1 MITGV
6 EQGAPSAE
14 WHDAR
19 LDLPD
24 DETTVLCCDAGT
36 DTYWIGFHEEGFW
49 FEAGGDD
56 EIDVTHWMHL
66 PETP

>member
-1 MITGV
+1 MNQTTD
-6 EQGAPSAE
+6 

-19 LDLPD
+19 IELPD
-24 DETTVLCCDAGT
+24 DEESVLCCEAAT

-49 FEAGGDD
+49 FEAGGED

-66 PETP
+66 PATPAT

>member
-1 MITGV
+1 MMPGV

-36 DTYWIGFHEEGFW
+36 GTYWIGFHEEGFW
-49 FEAGGDD
+49 FHEGTDD
-56 EIDVTHWMHL
+56 EIEITHWMHL